1 MTEND
6 RSPFPE
12 SRALRMFPTVV
23 WKAELE
29 PDVWRPIDEAVMGAL
44 AELAAPL
51 AELAPGESWQSAP
64 RLHERADLGRL
75 VARILDEAQRVL
87 DHLKVG
93 RAGLAITGCWANVS
107 ARGAGH
113 RMHSHPNNYLS
124 GVYYVRTQAG
134 ADTINFHDPRAQTA
148 IVRPP
153 TTELTADNADQVVVT
168 VAAGTLLLF
177 PAWLP
182 HSVDPNRGDGA
193 RVSVSFNLMLSPYVE
208 TMSAPGW
215 EGGRRRPL

>member
-1 MTEND
+1 MAENEQA
-6 RSPFPE
+6 RVRK

-29 PDVWRPIDEAVMGAL
+29 PDVWRPINEAVMGAL
-44 AELAAPL
+44 AQLAAPL
-51 AELAPGESWQSAP
+51 ADLAPGESWQSEP
-64 RLHERADLGRL
+64 RLHERSDLGGL
-75 VARILDEAQRVL
+75 VARIRDEAASLL
-87 DHLKVG
+87 DHLKLG
-93 RAGLAITGCWANVS
+93 RAGLAITGCWANVN

-148 IVRPP
+148 IIRPP

-168 VAAGTLLLF
+168 VAVGTLLLF

-193 RVSVSFNLMLSPYVE
+193 RISVSFNLMLSPYVE
-208 TMSAPGW
+208 TMSAPAW
-215 EGGRRRPL
+215 QGGRRHPL